1 MKKLVLALGILG
13 VSSLGIPVTGLAA
26 EANPTAAMTSEASLT
41 INPGILSLDSV
52 SNFDFGTGNIAD
64 FAQQEKVIT
73 TLSNETSSVSDFR
86 GPNTAG
92 WQLTAKLSKITNA
105 TQKELT
111 NAKVTLKGT
120 ETAGNAALTANA
132 ELIAGAT
139 DPTSIATADGTT
151 GLSISTFDF
160 STTTLTVP
168 QQNVYGGDYK
178 GTITWTL
185 TNSYQ
190 AN

>member
-1 MKKLVLALGILG
+1 MKKFMLALGILS
-13 VSSLGIPVTGLAA
+13 VSALGIPLNASAA
-26 EANPTAAMTSEASLT
+26 EANPTVSMTSEATLT

-52 SNFDFGTGNIAD
+52 SNFDFGTGNIED
-64 FAQQEKVIT
+64 FALQEKVIT
-73 TLSNETSSVSDFR
+73 TVSNETSSVSDFR

-92 WQLTAKLSKITNA
+92 WQLTAKLSTIKNA
-105 TQKELT
+105 SQNELA
-111 NAKVTLKGT
+111 NAKVTLKGS
-120 ETAGNAALTANA
+120 ETAGDAALTANA
-132 ELIAGAT
+132 ELVAGAA
-139 DPTSIATADGTT
+139 DPTSIATANGTT
-151 GLSISTFDF
+151 GLAINTFDF

-168 QQNVYGGDYK
+168 QQNVYGGDYT

>member
-13 VSSLGIPVTGLAA
+13 VSSLVIPVTGLAA
-26 EANPTAAMTSEASLT
+26 EANPTASMTSEASLT

-52 SNFDFGTGNIAD
+52 SNFDFGTGDIAD

-120 ETAGNAALTANA
+120 ETVGNAALTANA
-132 ELIAGAT
+132 ALIAGAT
-139 DPTSIATADGTT
+139 DPTSIATANGTT
-151 GLSISTFDF
+151 GLAISTFDF

-168 QQNVYGGDYK
+168 QQNVYGGDYT

>member
-1 MKKLVLALGILG
+1 MKKLVLIVGILG

-26 EANPTAAMTSEASLT
+26 EANPTASMTSEASLT

-52 SNFDFGTGNIAD
+52 SNFDFGTGDIAD

-139 DPTSIATADGTT
+139 DPTSIATANGTT
-151 GLSISTFDF
+151 GLAISTFDF

-168 QQNVYGGDYK
+168 QQNVYGGDYT

>member
-13 VSSLGIPVTGLAA
+13 VSSLVIPVTGLAA
-26 EANPTAAMTSEASLT
+26 EANPTASMTSEASLT

-52 SNFDFGTGNIAD
+52 SNFDFGTGDIAD

-120 ETAGNAALTANA
+120 ETVGNAALTANA

-139 DPTSIATADGTT
+139 DPTSIATANGTT
-151 GLSISTFDF
+151 GLAISTFDF

-168 QQNVYGGDYK
+168 QQNVYGGDYT

>member
-26 EANPTAAMTSEASLT
+26 EANPTASMTSEASLT

-52 SNFDFGTGNIAD
+52 SNFDFGTGDIAD

-120 ETAGNAALTANA
+120 ETVGNAALTANA

-139 DPTSIATADGTT
+139 DPTSVATANGTT
-151 GLSISTFDF
+151 GLAISTFDF

-168 QQNVYGGDYK
+168 QQNVYGGDYT

>member
-26 EANPTAAMTSEASLT
+26 EANPTASMTSEASLT

-52 SNFDFGTGNIAD
+52 SNFDFGTGDIAD

-120 ETAGNAALTANA
+120 ETVGNAALTANA

-139 DPTSIATADGTT
+139 DPTSIATANGTT
-151 GLSISTFDF
+151 GLAISTFDF

-168 QQNVYGGDYK
+168 QQNVYGGDYT

>member
-26 EANPTAAMTSEASLT
+26 EANPTASMTSEASLT

-52 SNFDFGTGNIAD
+52 SNFDFGTGDIAD

-73 TLSNETSSVSDFR
+73 TLSNETSSVSDFH

-120 ETAGNAALTANA
+120 ETVGNAALTANA

-139 DPTSIATADGTT
+139 DPTSIATANGTT
-151 GLSISTFDF
+151 GLAISTFDF

-168 QQNVYGGDYK
+168 QQNVYGGDYT